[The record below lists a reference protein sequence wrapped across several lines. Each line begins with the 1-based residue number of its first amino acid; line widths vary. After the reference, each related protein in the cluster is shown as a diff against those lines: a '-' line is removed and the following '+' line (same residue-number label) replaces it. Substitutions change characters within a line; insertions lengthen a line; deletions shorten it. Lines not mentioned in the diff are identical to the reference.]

1 MLSFLRQMKRQDTKD
16 EIKGEEKM
24 NTAIFRNKRWDIE
37 KIMITT
43 GMLAMELFGTI
54 MLFCGILNIK
64 II

>member
-1 MLSFLRQMKRQDTKD
+1 
-16 EIKGEEKM
+16 M